1 MLYNKLVRD
10 NIPEIIKAKGEA
22 VSFHIASEEEFIFKL
37 KEKLL
42 EEASEFNES
51 SSIEELA
58 DLMEVIDALVTFY
71 NFTPED
77 LAKIKVTKKSQRGA
91 FNKRIILYES

>member
-10 NIPEIIKAKGEA
+10 NIPEIIKSKSEA
-22 VSFHIASEEEFIFKL
+22 VSFHVAGEEEFIFKL

-42 EEASEFNES
+42 EEASEFNKS

-77 LAKIKVTKKSQRGA
+77 LAKIKAVKKSQRGA
-91 FNKRIILYES
+91 FAKRIILDES